1 MEKLF
6 MPTWETIS
14 FIALMALL
22 AGALFGAVMALVKA
36 SQKLRD
42 RDNEWEG
49 GA

>member
-1 MEKLF
+1 MDKIF
-6 MPTWETIS
+6 FPTADV
-14 FIALMALL
+14 IAFVAIVALL

-36 SQKLRD
+36 SQKLRE